1 MEKINEKEIDDSSKY
16 LGANLYIKEKPITE
30 FKNIDNSIYIS
41 HHDEDIKKDNIKK
54 DNEVQVINNPDN
66 KTVYLGFPTGKR
78 TIIIFCLFV
87 LVPLTIFFLVI
98 PTVNYNGVPT
108 NMSLLSRIGMLSYF
122 WAFSLIAYYFILKP
136 FSITF
141 IKNNDG
147 FISVIKQKFFYNKNL
162 YSFVKENNLS
172 IVGKKGRV
180 FNQGFYFV
188 VFLKPKYK
196 MLLRYEIDGIKK
208 KDIDLSFSMTFS
220 NSSAGSDLG
229 FFNKEQLVEIS
240 NSLDIN
246 LVIE

>member
-1 MEKINEKEIDDSSKY
+1 MEKINKKEVDNDKY
-16 LGANLYIKEKPITE
+16 LGANLYIKEKPTNE
-30 FKNIDNSIYIS
+30 FKNIDNSIYVS
-41 HHDEDIKKDNIKK
+41 HHDEDIKKDDIKK

-66 KTVYLGFPTGKR
+66 KTVYLGFPTTKR
-78 TIIIFCLFV
+78 TIVIFCLFV

-122 WAFSLIAYYFILKP
+122 WAFSLAGYYFTLKP

-147 FISVIKQKFFYNKNL
+147 FISVIKQKIFYIKKS
-162 YSFVKENNLS
+162 YSFIKENNLS

-188 VFLKPKYK
+188 VFFKPKYK

-208 KDIDLSFSMTFS
+208 EDIDLSFKMFYSD
-220 NSSAGSDLG
+220 SSVGRDLG